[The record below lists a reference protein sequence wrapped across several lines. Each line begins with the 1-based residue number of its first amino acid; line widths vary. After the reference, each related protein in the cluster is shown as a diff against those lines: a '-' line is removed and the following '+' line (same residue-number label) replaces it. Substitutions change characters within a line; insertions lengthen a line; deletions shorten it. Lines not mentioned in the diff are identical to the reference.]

1 MRKRSKMKAQTTN
14 SPEVEDDE
22 LDDPEVFARHKNN
35 HLKFW
40 RMCRLPRCQRGKS
53 CLGDDARACFTRHW
67 AIVPEDFKMWIRFAL
82 KARGAGASVQEAM
95 KAGNDARARY
105 LDQLANPDPRFR
117 RAGSDRR

>member
-1 MRKRSKMKAQTTN
+1 MKAQTTN
-14 SPEVEDDE
+14 SPEVEDEE

-53 CLGDDARACFTRHW
+53 CLGDDARACFRRHW

-117 RAGSDRR
+117 RAGSDRQ

>member
-40 RMCRLPRCQRGKS
+40 RM
-53 CLGDDARACFTRHW
+53 
-67 AIVPEDFKMWIRFAL
+67 
-82 KARGAGASVQEAM
+82 
-95 KAGNDARARY
+95 
-105 LDQLANPDPRFR
+105 
-117 RAGSDRR
+117 